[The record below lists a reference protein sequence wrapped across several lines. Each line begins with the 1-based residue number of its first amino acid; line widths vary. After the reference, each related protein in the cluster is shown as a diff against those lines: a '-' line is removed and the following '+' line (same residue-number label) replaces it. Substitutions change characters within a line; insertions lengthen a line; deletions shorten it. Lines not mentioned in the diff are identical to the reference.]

1 MKTLLSW
8 STGKDSAWSLHVL
21 QQDPAIELVG
31 LFTTLNAEADR
42 VAMHST
48 RRAVM
53 EAQAQAADLPLHVI
67 EIPYP
72 CPNDVYE
79 ARLGAFVEQARAQGV
94 EAMAFGD
101 LFLEDIRD
109 YRVKNLEG
117 SGITPL
123 FPIWQK
129 PTPALAREMVAGGLR
144 ARLVS
149 VDPKQLSA
157 DFVGRDFDDDFLDE
171 LPEDA
176 DPCGENG
183 EFHTCVYA
191 GPMFSHPLALEPG
204 EQVERDGFV
213 FADFKLSE
221 AAA

>member
-79 ARLGAFVEQARAQGV
+79 ARLGAFVEQAKAQGV

-109 YRVKNLEG
+109 YREKNLEG

-171 LPEDA
+171 LPEVA

-191 GPMFSHPLALEPG
+191 GPMFSHPLVLEAG
-204 EQVERDGFV
+204 ERVERDGFV

-221 AAA
+221 ASA

>member
-21 QQDPAIELVG
+21 KQDPTIELAG
-31 LFTTLNAEADR
+31 LFTTLNADADR
-42 VAMHST
+42 VAMHAT

-53 EAQAQAADLPLHVI
+53 EAQADVAGLPLEVI

-72 CPNDVYE
+72 CPNEVYE
-79 ARLGAFVEQARAQGV
+79 ARLGAFVEKAKAQGV

-101 LFLEDIRD
+101 LFLEDIRA
-109 YRVKNLEG
+109 YREKNLKG
-117 SGITPL
+117 SGIKPL
-123 FPIWQK
+123 FPIWQQ
-129 PTPALAREMVAGGLR
+129 PTAELVREMVAAGLR

-149 VDPKQLSA
+149 VDPKQI
-157 DFVGRDFDDDFLDE
+157 DGGFVGREFDEAFLDD
-171 LPEDA
+171 LPESA

-191 GPMFSHPLALEPG
+191 GPMFSRPLVLEAG
-204 EQVERDGFV
+204 DRVERDGFM
-213 FADFKLSE
+213 FADFKL
-221 AAA
+221 ADQGT